1 MPYMITVSSR
11 GRIPYL
17 GKIGPI
23 GTPFEVT
30 DALYEKLMAS
40 GVQVTVVDKRE
51 SDLKNMLDYWASE
64 VKAVTDAEKV
74 EEPKVIPA
82 SMKKTHY
89 PYKSRPEQPSETKV
103 DLSNKIVAEE
113 PIPDSMKASFAL
125 RIENEEGT
133 PEVTP
138 TNQKNAQ
145 NMSRKQRKKLNA
157 EMRRQNAS
165 AKVEEKGAQT
175 QNSSSS
181 TDVPSTEE
189 SKESANG
196 ATPDKKETQQD
207 A

>member
-30 DALYEKLMAS
+30 DALYEKLMTS

-64 VKAVTDAEKV
+64 VKAATDAEKV

-82 SMKKTHY
+82 SMVSLFEPKT
-89 PYKSRPEQPSETKV
+89 E
-103 DLSNKIVAEE
+103 NKEE
-113 PIPDSMKASFAL
+113 
-125 RIENEEGT
+125 T

-175 QNSSSS
+175 QNSSSF

>member
-64 VKAVTDAEKV
+64 VEAATDVEKV

-82 SMKKTHY
+82 SM
-89 PYKSRPEQPSETKV
+89 
-103 DLSNKIVAEE
+103 I
-113 PIPDSMKASFAL
+113 ASFEPKA
-125 RIENEEGT
+125 ENKEET
-133 PEVTP
+133 PEVTH
-138 TNQKNAQ
+138 TNQKSAQ

-165 AKVEEKGAQT
+165 AKVEEKGAQA

>member
-64 VKAVTDAEKV
+64 VKAATDVEKV
-74 EEPKVIPA
+74 EEPKVIPT
-82 SMKKTHY
+82 SM
-89 PYKSRPEQPSETKV
+89 
-103 DLSNKIVAEE
+103 I
-113 PIPDSMKASFAL
+113 ASFVHKT
-125 RIENEEGT
+125 ENKEET

>member
-51 SDLKNMLDYWASE
+51 SDLKNMIDYWASE
-64 VKAVTDAEKV
+64 VKAATDAEKV

-82 SMKKTHY
+82 SMMASMIAPFEPKA
-89 PYKSRPEQPSETKV
+89 E
-103 DLSNKIVAEE
+103 NKEE
-113 PIPDSMKASFAL
+113 
-125 RIENEEGT
+125 T
-133 PEVTP
+133 PEVTHI
-138 TNQKNAQ
+138 NQKNAQ

-181 TDVPSTEE
+181 IDVPSTEE

>member
-64 VKAVTDAEKV
+64 VEAATDVEKV

-82 SMKKTHY
+82 SM
-89 PYKSRPEQPSETKV
+89 
-103 DLSNKIVAEE
+103 I
-113 PIPDSMKASFAL
+113 ASFEPKA
-125 RIENEEGT
+125 ENKEET
-133 PEVTP
+133 P
-138 TNQKNAQ
+138 K
-145 NMSRKQRKKLNA
+145 
-157 EMRRQNAS
+157 
-165 AKVEEKGAQT
+165 
-175 QNSSSS
+175 
-181 TDVPSTEE
+181 
-189 SKESANG
+189 
-196 ATPDKKETQQD
+196 
-207 A
+207 

>member
-11 GRIPYL
+11 GRSPYL

-64 VKAVTDAEKV
+64 VKAATDVEKV

-82 SMKKTHY
+82 SM
-89 PYKSRPEQPSETKV
+89 
-103 DLSNKIVAEE
+103 I
-113 PIPDSMKASFAL
+113 ASF
-125 RIENEEGT
+125 EPKTKNKEET

-138 TNQKNAQ
+138 INQKNAQ

-165 AKVEEKGAQT
+165 AKVEEKGAQA

>member
-64 VKAVTDAEKV
+64 VKAATDVEKV

-82 SMKKTHY
+82 SM
-89 PYKSRPEQPSETKV
+89 
-103 DLSNKIVAEE
+103 I
-113 PIPDSMKASFAL
+113 ASFVHKT
-125 RIENEEGT
+125 ENKEET
-133 PEVTP
+133 SEVTP
-138 TNQKNAQ
+138 INQKNAQ